1 MNLLPHPDGIS
12 QDFSPRTLVTGRRVD
27 FDVDL
32 RVPIGS
38 YCEVHDHPAI
48 TNTETERTTTA
59 IALTATGNLSGSYYF
74 LSLQTGRRIKRSRWT
89 EKPITE
95 EVIQHVHTLANAE
108 ANAALRDDPFLFEW
122 APNLPIA
129 DPDRGLPLAAAAPEG
144 AEMHDDE
151 EENETNEEDEEDDV
165 DYLLDEEDDEEEE
178 TEEEDDESIEEEE
191 EQENEDVVVLLDE
204 LLSEEESEEEDEEE
218 EEEEDGNI
226 HLATPL
232 GQRQI
237 IETVSEVEKPDDDGD
252 GRLLTKESLS
262 SKYRRGLANRIEA
275 RNTYT
280 AR

>member
-1 MNLLPHPDGIS
+1 MNLLPHPNGIS

-32 RVPIGS
+32 RVPSIGS

-95 EVIQHVHTLANAE
+95 EVIQRVHTLANAE
-108 ANAALRDDPFLFEW
+108 ANAALQDDLFLFEW

-129 DPDRGLPLAAAAPEG
+129 DPDRGLPLAEAAPEG

-151 EENETNEEDEEDDV
+151 EENETNEDDEEDDDV

-191 EQENEDVVVLLDE
+191 EQDNEDVVDLLDE
-204 LLSEEESEEEDEEE
+204 LLSEEESEEEEEE

-232 GQRQI
+232 GQRPI
-237 IETVSEVEKPDDDGD
+237 IETVSEVEEPDDVGD
-252 GRLLTKESLS
+252 GRLLKKESL
-262 SKYRRGLANRIEA
+262 
-275 RNTYT
+275 
-280 AR
+280 